1 MSNSS
6 PTPDKWL
13 RSAAGSLRHPL
24 TRALLVLTLTTGLVD
39 AVSYLGLGRVFTA
52 NMTGNIVL
60 LGFGIA
66 GSGGLPVV
74 APLVSLAAFLIGSG
88 AGGVLAR
95 RLESRH
101 AQHMARALGLE
112 VSLIGAAAVVAAVTD
127 VRPYA
132 LSGDVVIAML
142 ALGMGIRN
150 ATVRR
155 LAVPDLT
162 TTVLT
167 MTLTGLAADARSAGG
182 SGQGSARRTAAV
194 LAISP
199 AQWSGPCC

>member
-1 MSNSS
+1 
-6 PTPDKWL
+6 
-13 RSAAGSLRHPL
+13 
-24 TRALLVLTLTTGLVD
+24 
-39 AVSYLGLGRVFTA
+39 
-52 NMTGNIVL
+52 
-60 LGFGIA
+60 
-66 GSGGLPVV
+66 
-74 APLVSLAAFLIGSG
+74 
-88 AGGVLAR
+88 
-95 RLESRH
+95 
-101 AQHMARALGLE
+101 MARALGLE